1 MDYKAVDVQ
10 TILEYFGEDKIKD
23 RFKFIY
29 DKFLTY
35 IAERNLQDKIII
47 NKNLLQQA
55 VIDYFSD
62 IYRLKK
68 FHGINNINMTK
79 IVAYEAY
86 WLLKRKP
93 LQIVLTDTDTR
104 LTFINEGFITTFI
117 AHEFLM
123 PDDVPLSDDKKEAFL
138 KFLKHLHYCL
148 KYRELNKQSL
158 ESVLFA
164 FETGKEVF

>member
-1 MDYKAVDVQ
+1 MEEVSWKWWKLKMDYKAVDVQ

-62 IYRLKK
+62 IYRLK
-68 FHGINNINMTK
+68 
-79 IVAYEAY
+79 
-86 WLLKRKP
+86 
-93 LQIVLTDTDTR
+93 
-104 LTFINEGFITTFI
+104 
-117 AHEFLM
+117 
-123 PDDVPLSDDKKEAFL
+123 
-138 KFLKHLHYCL
+138 
-148 KYRELNKQSL
+148 
-158 ESVLFA
+158 
-164 FETGKEVF
+164 